1 MLHRGWMPRGAL
13 GAALVL
19 TLAAQAPAVQDGAS
33 AAALAGEGA
42 LRNRTPLPTHEEAEA
57 ALERGDEAWAA
68 AGASAPADRPSLQTR
83 AFDAWRAAIA
93 ATEAGDGV
101 RMLPGGTP
109 EATAAA
115 LFPAPDGT
123 HPRRSEDPTVA
134 VLRRLSAL
142 EADERARWTDRFEGA
157 ATAALRRERTRR
169 RPSVEG
175 LGGVERSF
183 PATRSAARAALAVA
197 DLELERA
204 RPSSSAVWIA
214 RARSHVALAAAA
226 WTSEELAAF
235 ERALGR
241 RQRVAQT
248 AIRSRF
254 VGDHT
259 APQLRPRRT
268 TGADEPELRPV
279 FGPARISG
287 LLRAPE
293 EPFGRG
299 LGSGI
304 AFYEEGSA
312 LVQGA
317 YGVMLL
323 DPSGLSGTRTRRNLG
338 YAELLD
344 INRPLVRAAASTG
357 GWISRPASD
366 GKRVALVVGRAERR
380 RPFLDIEVPPAG
392 NALALVERGAG
403 ERALEP
409 LWVLRDG
416 IRVVRPGPGANGLLP
431 RSRSEIEIDA
441 RIPRAGSG
449 AGGGL
454 VEGWTLGRGWEIQP
468 GPVLLDDTLFVLA
481 RGLGD
486 TTVEGDD
493 HADEVRLIAFGATNC
508 EVRWSREVT
517 SERGL
522 TDPAARGRAGYF
534 ASTTMPMTV
543 ERSTGHLL
551 VGTNCGLLCAYDVA
565 DGRLAWA
572 IRNQRRRVEDAGW
585 PGSRAPILSG
595 RVPGRPSPTA
605 WFAPFDSEFAY
616 ALPAGPAPLDGRLL
630 DEPPRARRGALE
642 IAAVLPPARAE
653 DRAQLVLLG
662 RDGRHAA
669 VLLEDDEGTRRPASY
684 LGPDE
689 RFAGR
694 PALVG
699 DRLFLAGTRELGVL
713 SLDADLRLVDATSI
727 PTLGAGRGG
736 DVVFFRNRIH
746 VVGRDTLWVWARP

>member
-1 MLHRGWMPRGAL
+1 MLPCAL
-13 GAALVL
+13 GAALFL
-19 TLAAQAPAVQDGAS
+19 TAAPVGAAQSGDSSSVT
-33 AAALAGEGA
+33 AALAGEGA
-42 LRNRTPLPTHEEAEA
+42 LRNRTPLPTHEEAET
-57 ALERGDEAWAA
+57 ALERGDAAWAA
-68 AGASAPADRPSLQTR
+68 AGASAPADRPAMQTR
-83 AFDAWRAAIA
+83 AFDAWREAIGV
-93 ATEAGDGV
+93 TGAGDGV
-101 RMLPGGTP
+101 RMLPRGAP
-109 EATAAA
+109 DATAAS
-115 LFPAPDGT
+115 LFPVPDGT

-134 VLRRLSAL
+134 VLRRLGSL
-142 EADERARWTDRFEGA
+142 EGADRARWTDRFEGA

-169 RPSVEG
+169 SPSVEG
-175 LGGVERSF
+175 LGGVERAY
-183 PATRSAARAALAVA
+183 PATRSAARAALAA
-197 DLELERA
+197 CDLELERA
-204 RPSSSAVWIA
+204 RPSAAVVWIA
-214 RARSHVALAAAA
+214 RARVHVALAAAA
-226 WTSEELAAF
+226 WSADELAAF

-241 RQRVAQT
+241 RERVAQT
-248 AIRSRF
+248 AVRTRF

-259 APQLRPRRT
+259 APQINSRRRT
-268 TGADEPELRPV
+268 GEDEPELRPV

-304 AFYEEGSA
+304 AFYEDGSA

-323 DPSGLSGTRTRRNLG
+323 DPSGLSGTRTRKNLQ
-338 YAELLD
+338 YSELLD

-357 GWISRPASD
+357 GWISRPATD

-392 NALALVERGAG
+392 NALTLVERGTDD
-403 ERALEP
+403 RALEP
-409 LWVLRDG
+409 LWVMRDG
-416 IRVVRPGPGANGLLP
+416 IRVVRPGPGTSGLTP
-431 RSRSEIEIDA
+431 RSRPESGIDA
-441 RIPRAGSG
+441 RIPKAGRGASG
-449 AGGGL
+449 GV
-454 VEGWTLGRGWEIQP
+454 VEGWDLGRGWEFQP

-486 TTVEGDD
+486 TTVEGND
-493 HADEVRLIAFGATNC
+493 HADEVRLIALDASDCT
-508 EVRWSREVT
+508 VQWSREVT

-572 IRNQRRRVEDAGW
+572 VRNQRRRVEEAGW
-585 PGSRAPILSG
+585 PGSRAPILTR

-616 ALPAGPAPLDGRLL
+616 ALPAGPTPLDGRLL
-630 DEPPRARRGALE
+630 AEPPRARRGALE
-642 IAAVLPPARAE
+642 VAAVLPPPRAE
-653 DRAQLVLLG
+653 ERSGLVLLG

-669 VLLEDDEGTRRPASY
+669 VLLEDDGGTRRPASY